1 MTLSSISEAIED
13 IKAGKFVI
21 TVDDEDRENEGD
33 LVLAAEKVTTEA
45 INFMAK
51 NARGLI
57 CVPITSKRADD
68 LKIPL
73 MVTENTS
80 KFTTAFTVPVDAA
93 ENVTTGISAG
103 DRAETVKVL
112 IDPASKPD
120 DLARP
125 GHMFPLRAKD
135 GGVLVRAG
143 HTEAIV
149 DLARMAGLYPAGIIC
164 EIMNEDGTMARLPQ
178 LQVMAKKFG
187 LKIISIADL
196 IAYRRRHEKLIHRVA
211 EAKLPTKFGIFK
223 AIAYKSDIDADE
235 HVALVLGD
243 VDGDESVL
251 VRVHSECL
259 TGDVFGSMRCDC
271 GEQLAIA
278 MERISKE
285 GKGVVL
291 YMRQEGRGIGFHNK
305 VRAYELQD
313 KGQDTVEA
321 NIALGF
327 APDLR
332 DYGIG
337 AQILADLGLKNIRLL
352 TNNPKKVVGLEGYG
366 LRVTET
372 VPIIVAPNPHNIKY
386 LQTKREKMGHI
397 LDVPDIEGKNEGGTN
412 D

>member
-1 MTLSSISEAIED
+1 MALNSIPEAIAD
-13 IKAGKFVI
+13 IKAGRFVI

-33 LVLAAEKVTTEA
+33 LVMAADKVTTEA

-57 CVPITSKRADD
+57 CVPVTGHRLDD

-73 MVTENTS
+73 MVIENTS
-80 KFTTAFTVPVDAA
+80 KFTTAFTVPVDAKN
-93 ENVTTGISAG
+93 NVTTGISAS

-125 GHMFPLRAKD
+125 GHIFPLRAKE

-149 DLARMAGLYPAGIIC
+149 DLAVMAGLYPAGIIC
-164 EIMNEDGTMARLPQ
+164 EIMNEDGKMARLPQ
-178 LQVMAKKFG
+178 LEVMARKFG

-211 EAKLPTKFGIFK
+211 EAKLPTRYGIFK
-223 AIAYKSDIDADE
+223 AIAYKSDIDPDE
-235 HVALVLGD
+235 HFALVLGD
-243 VDGDESVL
+243 VAGEEPVL

-259 TGDVFGSMRCDC
+259 TGDVFGSLRCDC
-271 GEQLAIA
+271 GEQLSLA
-278 MERISKE
+278 MESIARE
-285 GKGVVL
+285 GEGVLL

-321 NIALGF
+321 NISLGF

-337 AQILADLGLKNIRLL
+337 AQILADLGLHNIRLL

-366 LRVTET
+366 LKVTET
-372 VPIIVAPNPHNIKY
+372 VPIIVTPNPHNIQY
-386 LQTKREKMGHI
+386 LKTKREKMGHI
-397 LDVPDIEGKNEGGTN
+397 LDIPEIKGKNKGGTN
-412 D
+412 E